1 METILTLVS
10 AVALL
15 IWGAKNVQKGVVRA
29 FGETLRRL
37 LSKSVSNRHKAFIGG
52 ALTTCLTQSSNATIL
67 MTNSFAAQG
76 LITLEGAMAIALG
89 ADAGSALMAKILT
102 LDLSWVGPFLLI
114 VGVWIINKNG
124 KGRQADIGLAIT
136 GLGLMLL
143 ALRMIITTAEPIF
156 QATLAKELLMAMTA
170 DVGLNVLMGAG
181 LAMLSYS
188 SLAATLLTAT
198 LASTGAI
205 PLTSALE
212 IAIGTTIGSG
222 VLAMINGNSAGGVS
236 KQSAIGSFLFKLI
249 GGMIV
254 LPFTG
259 VIAREALK
267 LNMSPLEIV
276 VNFHL
281 AWNFLRTII
290 QVYLISLMS
299 KLMRKLIPDIEKEED
314 PGKAKYLSNEMDS
327 PSLALTNAA
336 RETVRMGDFVH
347 EMVKG
352 MPVLFSDTA
361 NYVHADNLKTIDRT
375 IDRLYNQINK
385 YLITLSGL
393 EGNDSY
399 RWTQIMQWSMNLEQI
414 GDILSV
420 IIKKIKTEKID
431 KKVYFSDV
439 GKNELNQIWN
449 EIETSMNIAM
459 ALFLEPNSKTVVK
472 LKNQKELIRN
482 LEEKYSQEH
491 LKRLQRGTTPSLET
505 SSLHM
510 DLLNEFKRLNSLICS
525 MAFQIDP
532 AKESDSVFSRDDRE
546 EIKTA
551 KKTNTDE
558 EITENNNDTK
568 QNEKKE
574 ELLE

>member
-259 VIAREALK
+259 VIAKEALK

>member
-525 MAFQIDP
+525 IAFQIDP

>member
-491 LKRLQRGTTPSLET
+491 LRRLQRGTTPSLET

>member
-414 GDILSV
+414 GDILSI

>member
-491 LKRLQRGTTPSLET
+491 LRRLQRGTTPSLET

-558 EITENNNDTK
+558 EISENNSETK

-574 ELLE
+574 ELPE

>member
-299 KLMRKLIPDIEKEED
+299 KLMKKLIPDIEKEED

>member
-558 EITENNNDTK
+558 EMTDNDTK

>member
-170 DVGLNVLMGAG
+170 DVGLNVLMGVG

>member
-249 GGMIV
+249 GGVIV

>member
-267 LNMSPLEIV
+267 LNMNPLEIV

>member
-236 KQSAIGSFLFKLI
+236 KQSAIGGFLFKFI